1 MFGCFNNFFTGQDIM
16 TDNRVEVELELD
28 EDLQFQLMCM
38 AHERDIT
45 LNQLI
50 ENILREF
57 IEANPLR
64 WTIPVETDSES
75 GDAIITFPESLLR
88 HTGWQEGDTID
99 WVDRGDGSWELRK
112 I

>member
-1 MFGCFNNFFTGQDIM
+1 MP
-16 TDNRVEVELELD
+16 DNRVEVELDLD
-28 EDLQFQLMCM
+28 EDLQFRLMQM

-64 WTIPVETDSES
+64 WTVPVEADPAT

-88 HTGWQEGDTID
+88 HTGWQEGDTLD
-99 WVDRGDGSWELRK
+99 WIDRGDGSWELRK